1 MVPSGLISVASSEE
15 SNIISNLLFAKITID
30 GDPIKKEKTLH
41 DCIKKIKIESLKEK
55 KRRINMKLNH
65 QSEITSDEEHKL
77 LMMLQEIIEE
87 EKNLKN

>member
-1 MVPSGLISVASSEE
+1 M
-15 SNIISNLLFAKITID
+15 TH
-30 GDPIKKEKTLH
+30 KKEKTLQ
-41 DCIKKIKIESLKEK
+41 DCIKKIKVESLKEK

-77 LMMLQEIIEE
+77 LMLLQNIIEE

>member
-1 MVPSGLISVASSEE
+1 MNSSTSIITNILLLI
-15 SNIISNLLFAKITID
+15 IFYQLY
-30 GDPIKKEKTLH
+30 PIKKEKTLQ

-65 QSEITSDEEHKL
+65 QSEIASDEEHKL
-77 LMMLQEIIEE
+77 LMLLQNIIEE

>member
-1 MVPSGLISVASSEE
+1 
-15 SNIISNLLFAKITID
+15 
-30 GDPIKKEKTLH
+30 
-41 DCIKKIKIESLKEK
+41 
-55 KRRINMKLNH
+55 MKLNH